1 MKKLTIFLMTIVFLA
16 FMGLSVSATTDEP
29 KPVDGSDPV
38 LVDPVDTPE
47 DDGTIINPCGEN
59 VEVCI
64 FSSGEGSAEEGT
76 VEEVKVCSIDSNGV
90 ESCEAVVVGE
100 TEEGV
105 VVGNE
110 GGEIAPDCEKDP
122 TICQRTD
129 DVIYTMAPT
138 DGKYE
143 DGIYYM
149 TGDKD
154 ASANK
159 DTSMVTISVIASTLG
174 LILLGIAV
182 NRKLKKN

>member
-47 DDGTIINPCGEN
+47 DGGTVINPCGEN

-76 VEEVKVCSIDSNGV
+76 VEEVKVCTVDSDGV
-90 ESCEAVVVGE
+90 ESCEAVLVDGK
-100 TEEGV
+100 EEGTV
-105 VVGNE
+105 VDNE
-110 GGEIAPDCEKDP
+110 GGEVAPDCEKDP
-122 TICQRTD
+122 TICQRVEEEVNTL
-129 DVIYTMAPT
+129 APT

-154 ASANK
+154 ASATK
-159 DTSMVTISVIASTLG
+159 DTSMVTISVVASTLG